1 MNMIFP
7 GFPEDNSTQIRIP
20 EQFFRQVL
28 SDIDDLGELKLTLN
42 IFWRL
47 DRVEGPVHYIHFT
60 DLIEDTQLVQS
71 MGSDPDTARTALE
84 DSLQKAIR
92 RGTLLQAELT
102 LEDGQKKIIC
112 LNSPK
117 GRAMVEAIQRGEWMM
132 TESTHQPI
140 DLYSEHPN
148 IFQLYESNIG
158 PLTPMIADALRDA
171 EKTYQAD
178 WIEDAF
184 RIAVERN
191 KRNWHYIE
199 AILHRWQ
206 EGGRDDRK
214 DKQDRR
220 DTEEARRRYR
230 EWEK

>member
-1 MNMIFP
+1 MTFP
-7 GFPEDNSTQIRIP
+7 GLPQENSTQICIP

-28 SDIDDLGELKLTLN
+28 YKIDDLNELKLTLY
-42 IFWRL
+42 IYGRL
-47 DRVEGPVHYIHFT
+47 GRMEGPVHYIRFT
-60 DLIEDTQLVQS
+60 DLTEDSPLVQS
-71 MGSDPDTARTALE
+71 MGCDPGTARTTLDE
-84 DSLQKAIR
+84 SLQKAIK

-102 LEDGQKKIIC
+102 SKKQAIKIIC

-117 GRAMVEAIQRGEWMM
+117 GRAVVEAIQRGEWKM
-132 TESTHQPI
+132 TDTEPQPVDI
-140 DLYSEHPN
+140 YSEHPN

-171 EKTYQAD
+171 EKTYQYN

-191 KRNWHYIE
+191 RRNWHYID

-206 EGGRDDRK
+206 EGGRDDQK

-220 DTEEARRRYR
+220 DTEEARRRYG